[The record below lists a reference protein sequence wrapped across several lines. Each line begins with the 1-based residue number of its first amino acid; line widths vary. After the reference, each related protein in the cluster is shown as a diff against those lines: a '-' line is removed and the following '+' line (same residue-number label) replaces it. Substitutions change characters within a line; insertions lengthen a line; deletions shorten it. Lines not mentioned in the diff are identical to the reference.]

1 MHVSHS
7 QTLLRGFKKNYLNI
21 SAQNRLTNVLI
32 AAKVNTLLLENQR
45 GALSQLS
52 HFWNYVIA
60 ISSFFFLC
68 YESYKDQFLPQK
80 QWGKYEQNLSVA
92 VVLYTNTK
100 YSLHLFKN
108 YHTSMNIQENWQ
120 RKK

>member
-1 MHVSHS
+1 M
-7 QTLLRGFKKNYLNI
+7 
-21 SAQNRLTNVLI
+21 I

-52 HFWNYVIA
+52 HFLNYVMA
-60 ISSFFFLC
+60 ISYFFFLC
-68 YESYKDQFLPQK
+68 YESYKDQFLLQK
-80 QWGKYEQNLSVA
+80 QWEKYEQNLSVA
-92 VVLYTNTK
+92 VVLYTNIK